1 MCGSLSDV
9 ERRILGEAYSSSEA
23 MENFTVLCDDFG
35 GRFAGSPE
43 NRAAAEFILGL
54 FEEYGFE
61 DPHLE
66 AFSFPGCEV
75 GRSRLRV
82 VEPVRR
88 TIPCLT
94 LPMTATGG
102 AEAELVYVG
111 DGSNIRE
118 QDLEGKIALGTIRLP
133 MIRDPEA
140 AIEGFVWAHP
150 YPAMGPPTGCV
161 HSVVPAVSV
170 RHEDGEL
177 LRRLLGR
184 YGEVRVQVE
193 AECDRFE
200 RESWNV
206 CGEIPGSG
214 SSDEFLLFGGH
225 YDGHEIAQAAFDCGA
240 PCMAVTEMGRILDEE
255 REHLDR
261 GVRIVC
267 FSAEEFG
274 YWGSRDYAA
283 RHAEEMEGLRFTYQ
297 LDCCAGGGAQMVTT
311 DFWPRLEPLYE
322 KLADDMSLR
331 IPHEQRMGPG
341 DSRAFFE
348 LGIPTGSICD
358 YRLPGRLELL
368 RTYRHTE
375 YDTLDKIDARSLRE
389 AVAIGAVS
397 GLRMAN
403 AEDWPGHR
411 SAEEVEEIK
420 DRARRA

>member
-23 MENFTVLCDDFG
+23 MENLTVLCDDFG

-54 FEEYGFE
+54 FEGYGFE

-75 GRSRLRV
+75 GPSSLRV

-88 TIPCLT
+88 AIPCLT

-102 AEAELVYVG
+102 AEAELIYVG
-111 DGSNIRE
+111 DGSRIQE

-140 AIEGFVWAHP
+140 MIEGFVWAHP

-161 HSVVPAVSV
+161 HSAVPAVSV

-177 LRRLLGR
+177 LRRLLR
-184 YGEVRVQVE
+184 RHGEVRVQVD

-200 RESWNV
+200 SESWNV
-206 CGEIPGSG
+206 CGEIPGNG

-240 PCMAVTEMGRILDEE
+240 PCMAVTEMGRILNRE
-255 REHLDR
+255 RENLDR

-283 RHAEEMEGLRFTYQ
+283 RHADEMEELRFTYQ
-297 LDCCAGGGAQMVTT
+297 LDCCAGGGTQMVTT
-311 DFWPRLEPLYE
+311 DFWPQLEPFYE
-322 KLADDMSLR
+322 KLAYDMNLR
-331 IPHEQRMGPG
+331 IPHKQRMGPG
-341 DSRAFFE
+341 DSHAFFE

-358 YRLPGRLELL
+358 DRLPGRLELL
-368 RTYRHTE
+368 KTYRHTE

-397 GLRMAN
+397 GSRMAN
-403 AEDWPGHR
+403 AEEWPGHR
-411 SAEEVEEIK
+411 SAKEVEETTK
-420 DRARRA
+420 CVRRA